1 MTSWFIQV
9 RSHFSLVCSRI
20 GRLTREDNDERT
32 GDPLR
37 YHSHFTLTIL
47 STPTTSVMPLDLVA
61 YGRLATAVKK
71 SHLLASWN
79 EEKGEAEYLSLEWA
93 AFG

>member
-1 MTSWFIQV
+1 MYVATP
-9 RSHFSLVCSRI
+9 
-20 GRLTREDNDERT
+20 

-37 YHSHFTLTIL
+37 YHSHFTLTVL
-47 STPTTSVMPLDLVA
+47 ASPVTSIMPLDLVA

-71 SHLLASWN
+71 AHLLASWN
-79 EEKGEAEYLSLEWA
+79 DQTSAADYLSLEWA

>member
-1 MTSWFIQV
+1 VF
-9 RSHFSLVCSRI
+9 
-20 GRLTREDNDERT
+20 EDLWRKGYFMGGGLRFGGDFLIYP

-37 YHSHFTLTIL
+37 YHSHFTLTVIP
-47 STPTTSVMPLDLVA
+47 SPSSPIMPLDLVA

-71 SHLLASWN
+71 AHLLGTWN
-79 EEKGEAEYLSLEWA
+79 EAASKAEYISLEWA

>member
-1 MTSWFIQV
+1 MLG
-9 RSHFSLVCSRI
+9 RSHRI
-20 GRLTREDNDERT
+20 VMST
-32 GDPLR
+32 GDSLR

-47 STPTTSVMPLDLVA
+47 TSPTTAILPLDIVA

-71 SHLLASWN
+71 AHLLAAYDA
-79 EEKGEAEYLSLEWA
+79 KTDRIEYLSLEWA

>member
-1 MTSWFIQV
+1 
-9 RSHFSLVCSRI
+9 
-20 GRLTREDNDERT
+20 
-32 GDPLR
+32 
-37 YHSHFTLTIL
+37 
-47 STPTTSVMPLDLVA
+47 MPLDLVA

-79 EEKGEAEYLSLEWA
+79 EEKGEADYLSLEWA

>member
-1 MTSWFIQV
+1 M
-9 RSHFSLVCSRI
+9 LV
-20 GRLTREDNDERT
+20 T

-37 YHSHFTLTIL
+37 YHSHFTLTVL
-47 STPTTSVMPLDLVA
+47 STPSTTIMPLDLVA

-71 SHLLASWN
+71 AHLLGSWDGD
-79 EEKGEAEYLSLEWA
+79 KGEAEYASLEWA